1 MKRTCRSFAAFTL
14 TLAMVLTPLMSVSAE
29 TEEGGGTGTGR
40 VEGCVETDVYQ
51 VILPTVS
58 SHTFDFIIDPLGLIS
73 QTNGAGYN
81 GKTFEKESTLF
92 FRRTDKEKKTDY
104 SSISNP
110 ITITNRGSIPIDV
123 SLRVRMDPSSLA
135 GIRMTAD
142 REFAGDNSASLYMA
156 VLDGEK
162 TMPVGMDGV
171 DITATLDAAPEAAF
185 EYGYDKER
193 GRYTY
198 ELKKN
203 LNVTEL
209 PARSFQITGEAN
221 GKGNWSQYTEAVPKI
236 KIAWEITRK
245 EDIGD

>member
-1 MKRTCRSFAAFTL
+1 MKRTCRNLAAFTL

-51 VILPTVS
+51 VVLPTVS

-81 GKTFEKESTLF
+81 GKTFEKDATLF
-92 FRRTDKEKKTDY
+92 FRRTDKEKKTDH

-123 SLRVRMDPSSLA
+123 SLKVRMDPSSLA

-171 DITATLDAAPEAAF
+171 DITTTLDAAPEAAF
-185 EYGYDKER
+185 EYGYDKES

-198 ELKKN
+198 ELKRN
-203 LNVTEL
+203 LDESIFST
-209 PARSFQITGEAN
+209 RSFQITGAVN
-221 GKGNWSQYTEAVPKI
+221 SKGTWSEFVGVSPQI
-236 KIAWEITRK
+236 KISWKIAQKKDE
-245 EDIGD
+245 G